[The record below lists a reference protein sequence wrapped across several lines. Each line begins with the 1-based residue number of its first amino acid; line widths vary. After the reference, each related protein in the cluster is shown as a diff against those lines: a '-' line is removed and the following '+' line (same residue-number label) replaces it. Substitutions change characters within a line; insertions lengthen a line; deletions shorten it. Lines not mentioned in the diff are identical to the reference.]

1 MDDWKPDFDE
11 VYHEEEKPKKK
22 KQSGPQMPDLSKLFG
37 NNSKNIEDAIHY
49 LKEKNVRVDRISL
62 G

>member
-1 MDDWKPDFDE
+1 MKLVNFYNS
-11 VYHEEEKPKKK
+11 VYTPIGGTVVVFNGEP
-22 KQSGPQMPDLSKLFG
+22 
-37 NNSKNIEDAIHY
+37 KNIEDAIHY